1 VLKVYII
8 KLRCEIEGELSMVAR
23 REAKSVLDLTNTS
36 GVRFWTT
43 GTLPMKLN
51 LSLKP
56 GSFFPHSPWV
66 GEMKDPGND
75 VFHCVVISGLF
86 QFHSFYACQLNAMF
100 PATFVCVC
108 APWINL
114 VEPSAENDGVL
125 AKIMRCGTSFLVFC
139 SGSNCMKISWK
150 HQSRSITTAC
160 CVVVKK
166 SFA

>member
-1 VLKVYII
+1 MLKVYII

-23 REAKSVLDLTNTS
+23 RKAKSVLDLTNTS
-36 GVRFWTT
+36 GVKFWTT
-43 GTLPMKLN
+43 GN

-75 VFHCVVISGLF
+75 VFHSVVISGLF

-100 PATFVCVC
+100 PATFISVC

-114 VEPSAENDGVL
+114 VEPSAENDCVL
-125 AKIMRCGTSFLVFC
+125 AKMMRCGTSFLVFC

-150 HQSRSITTAC
+150 HQSRSSTTAC